1 MQGTRLGI
9 IEKIGFGMG
18 DAGNNMTFAAVV
30 MYLSYF
36 YTDVYGISP
45 AVVGTIFLSMRF
57 VDAVT
62 DPLMGAIADRTHS
75 RWGRFR
81 PWLLFIPVPLAA
93 ACVLMFTTPDFSQ
106 GGKILYAFVT
116 YAVMSLLYTAVNIP
130 YCALGGV
137 ITSDHRERVSC
148 QSWRF
153 VLVGVAYLILNSGL
167 LPLVEWFGGGDEAFG
182 FQITMG
188 LMCVIALGM
197 YAFCFATVRERITP
211 PVQSSRNPWRDLRTL
226 AANPKWCIILSIT
239 FLQALQFFL
248 RQGAAV
254 YYANWVLGLGATGI
268 SLFVTLGVVGK
279 MIGTAVSPLMTGRI
293 SKRSVFLGSTLL
305 LILASA
311 LLFVIPGSTL
321 IVATLVFI
329 LINFFHGIGT
339 PVSWALMAD
348 AEDYGEWRNGH
359 RLTGVSFAGN
369 LFFLKLGLAL
379 GGGLI
384 GFLLSWGGYDAG
396 LEQQGSDALLA
407 ITLMLTL
414 IPAAIC
420 VLMWGAIWLFGLDDR
435 TMDRIHRDFEARS
448 DARHAAEDD
457 RASFEDDD
465 MRPASTHPG

>member
-1 MQGTRLGI
+1 MRKGSISTL
-9 IEKIGFGMG
+9 EKIGFGMG

-62 DPLMGAIADRTHS
+62 DPLMGAIADRTRS

-81 PWLLFIPVPLAA
+81 PWILFIPLPLAI
-93 ACVLMFTTPDFSQ
+93 ACVLMFTTPDWSDQ
-106 GGKILYAFVT
+106 GKIIYAFVT
-116 YAVMSLLYTAVNIP
+116 YGVMSLLYTAVNIP

-137 ITSDHRERVSC
+137 ITDDHRERVSC

-167 LPLVEWFGGGDEAFG
+167 LPLVEWIGDGDEARG
-182 FQITMG
+182 FQVAMG
-188 LMCVIALGM
+188 LMCVIALFMFG
-197 YAFCFATVRERITP
+197 FCFATVRERVTP
-211 PVQSSRNPWRDLRTL
+211 PAQNSTNPWRDLRTL
-226 AANPKWCIILSIT
+226 AANPKWRIILSIT

-254 YYANWVLGLGATGI
+254 YYADWVLGLGATGI
-268 SLFVTLGVVGK
+268 SIFVTLGVVGK
-279 MIGTAVSPLMTGRI
+279 MAGTALSPLITGRI
-293 SKRSVFLGSTLL
+293 SKRSVFMASTGL

-311 LLFVIPGSTL
+311 LLFVVPGSL
-321 IVATLVFI
+321 LVVATTVFVLV
-329 LINFFHGIGT
+329 NFFHGIGT
-339 PVSWALMAD
+339 PISWALMAD
-348 AEDYGEWRNGH
+348 AEDYGEWRHRH

-384 GFLLSWGGYDAG
+384 GFLLSWGGYDAD
-396 LEQQGSDALLA
+396 LEQQGSSALLA

-420 VLMWGAIWLFGLDDR
+420 VAMNIAIWAFGLGDAD
-435 TMDRIHRDFEARS
+435 MDRIRRDLQARS
-448 DARHAAEDD
+448 EGREDTRSADEKGAE
-457 RASFEDDD
+457 SG
-465 MRPASTHPG
+465 PAPRTS